1 MSANTG
7 DVNLSTRSWIMRIFT
22 ECKRHEMECFKR
34 GKFMLKV
41 FLLSLN
47 INLFM
52 ELFQDDW
59 FKTLNDKETKA
70 RNCHHEKL
78 NIA

>member
-1 MSANTG
+1 
-7 DVNLSTRSWIMRIFT
+7 
-22 ECKRHEMECFKR
+22 
-34 GKFMLKV
+34 MLKV

>member
-1 MSANTG
+1 MQKAWDG
-7 DVNLSTRSWIMRIFT
+7 
-22 ECKRHEMECFKR
+22 
-34 GKFMLKV
+34 MLQERKIYV
-41 FLLSLN
+41 KSFLLSLN

-70 RNCHHEKL
+70 KNCHHEKL
-78 NIA
+78 KIA